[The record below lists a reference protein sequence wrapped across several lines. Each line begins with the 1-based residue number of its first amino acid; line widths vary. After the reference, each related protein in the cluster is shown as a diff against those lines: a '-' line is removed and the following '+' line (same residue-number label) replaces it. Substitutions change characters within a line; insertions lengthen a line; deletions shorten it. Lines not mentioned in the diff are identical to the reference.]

1 VRWCIRDQCS
11 CRGSIS
17 VACSVSQ
24 RQRSDTNPLP
34 PAPYIRSYLNRSLAI
49 SEEIREAPA
58 FLRSA
63 AHLGRVHAAVGD
75 FNAAIKTFEQM
86 ATVARATKNGAAYKE
101 ANDGL
106 QSAKAAK
113 QAGTKVSRVDAAL
126 ALEQAIGKDAPQHKW
141 TVKGTVSRMFG
152 RKYKVRPGLGEI
164 RAANGDTGGDED
176 RAAGSGPTTSTQSG
190 VVLRRKPSVAGV
202 RSRMKRLSSMFAKP
216 NANRDQVYLPS
227 SGRTPSDA
235 NREDDPD
242 EYNIEF
248 DELIFTL
255 SQLEQQAKQRQGDDL
270 RQLGNAVINPVF
282 ALPDH
287 ASTGG
292 DSPAVLSAAESAA
305 EPVSATCET
314 SFMGGASPESS
325 DRTDPTADETA
336 FLDDIIPSTHASDM
350 SSDNGG
356 DGTYRDI
363 AAHPCVPT
371 NDGDENDGDTSSDNG
386 GDGTYRDVAAHPRV
400 PTHDVDENDGDDD
413 EPRDGKGSDPLVAPT
428 DQPTPLLE
436 SDPTP
441 TRKDSPPL
449 LKSAEEVLVLETATA
464 HEEAVTEEAE
474 RERLALLLLQAR
486 AKKLEVDVNEENS
499 CA

>member
-1 VRWCIRDQCS
+1 
-11 CRGSIS
+11 
-17 VACSVSQ
+17 
-24 RQRSDTNPLP
+24 
-34 PAPYIRSYLNRSLAI
+34 
-49 SEEIREAPA
+49 
-58 FLRSA
+58 
-63 AHLGRVHAAVGD
+63 
-75 FNAAIKTFEQM
+75 
-86 ATVARATKNGAAYKE
+86 
-101 ANDGL
+101 
-106 QSAKAAK
+106 
-113 QAGTKVSRVDAAL
+113 
-126 ALEQAIGKDAPQHKW
+126 
-141 TVKGTVSRMFG
+141 
-152 RKYKVRPGLGEI
+152 
-164 RAANGDTGGDED
+164 
-176 RAAGSGPTTSTQSG
+176 
-190 VVLRRKPSVAGV
+190 
-202 RSRMKRLSSMFAKP
+202 MFAKP

-400 PTHDVDENDGDDD
+400 PTHDVDENDGDTSSDNGSDGTYRDVAAHPRVPTHDVDENDGDDD